1 MTMNKTAISLCLAS
15 LIALPALADARPVTL
30 TTQLKN
36 YGGNGAYMAIY
47 LTDAKGQYQKTLW
60 VSGKKTKYFKHL
72 RDWARGSG
80 LSPSEYDGMS
90 GASVSSGRSM
100 KVTVNIAD
108 ALIDTGYEI
117 RVDTAVEDGRDN
129 PADVRAP
136 LTKAGAGK
144 PIAGR
149 GYVQSFS
156 YSL

>member
-1 MTMNKTAISLCLAS
+1 
-15 LIALPALADARPVTL
+15 
-30 TTQLKN
+30 
-36 YGGNGAYMAIY
+36 
-47 LTDAKGQYQKTLW
+47 
-60 VSGKKTKYFKHL
+60 KHL

-80 LSPSEYDGMS
+80 LSPREYDGMS

-100 KVTVNIAD
+100 KVTVDIAD
-108 ALIDTGYEI
+108 TLIDTGYEI

>member
-1 MTMNKTAISLCLAS
+1 MKKTAISLCLAS

-136 LTKAGAGK
+136 LTKAGTGK
-144 PIAGR
+144 PVAGR
-149 GYVQSFS
+149 GYVQSFT

>member
-1 MTMNKTAISLCLAS
+1 MKKSAISLCLAS

>member
-1 MTMNKTAISLCLAS
+1 MKKTAISLCLAS

-100 KVTVNIAD
+100 KVTVDIAD
-108 ALIDTGYEI
+108 TLIDTGYEI

>member
-1 MTMNKTAISLCLAS
+1 MKKSAISLCLAS

-100 KVTVNIAD
+100 KVM
-108 ALIDTGYEI
+108 G
-117 RVDTAVEDGRDN
+117 RVATPESA
-129 PADVRAP
+129 AAWA
-136 LTKAGAGK
+136 TAGAILRIRRESKGV
-144 PIAGR
+144 GMR
-149 GYVQSFS
+149 
-156 YSL
+156 

>member
-1 MTMNKTAISLCLAS
+1 MNKTAISLCLAS

-100 KVTVNIAD
+100 KVTVDIAD
-108 ALIDTGYEI
+108 TLIDTGYEI